1 MWWLMGGLALVGA
14 VTKIFSGIEDARKAQ
29 AELEARRKAAEK
41 QKDLDLRQTELNYGL
56 AKAQGLEDAAR
67 SDLAVDLQENL
78 VALAY
83 NASLDSQRA
92 ALEARGF
99 ENQTAM
105 MQGDSAVESAYASLG
120 ASGVRAASTASGA
133 VERQAAV
140 NDQALQAARR
150 YQERQSENALIGA
163 YASLAGE
170 QASIGNARYGA
181 DWTRRS
187 FEEGGENYEKYEF
200 AKTRINEAWD
210 SQKELYQTM
219 LDNARYTGWD
229 FASDFLSGG
238 STGAFMGMN
247 IYNFGSEFGWWGDKT
262 TVRSASST
270 DRSGIGF

>member
-14 VTKIFSGIEDARKAQ
+14 VTSIFSGIENARKAQ

-41 QKDLDLRQTELNYGL
+41 QKDLDLRQTELDYGF

-67 SDLAVDLQENL
+67 SDQAMDLRENL

-83 NASLDSQRA
+83 NASIDDQRA
-92 ALEARGF
+92 ALEAQGF
-99 ENQTAM
+99 ENQMAM
-105 MQGDSAVESAYASLG
+105 MQGDSATESAYASLG
-120 ASGVRAASTASGA
+120 ASGTRSGSASAA

-140 NDQALQAARR
+140 NDQALQVARR
-150 YQERQSENALIGA
+150 HQERQSENALIGA

-187 FEEGGENYEKYEF
+187 FEEGGENYEKYGF
-200 AKTRINEAWD
+200 AKTRINETWD

-219 LDNARYTGWD
+219 YDNAGYTGWD

-238 STGAFMGMN
+238 ATGAFMGMN
-247 IYNFGSEFGWWGDKT
+247 IYNFGSEFGWWGRSNTSSSPSPWAVT
-262 TVRSASST
+262 TRT
-270 DRSGIGF
+270 K

>member
-120 ASGVRAASTASGA
+120 ASGVRAASTASAA

-219 LDNARYTGWD
+219 QDNARYTGWD

-238 STGAFMGMN
+238 ATGAFMGMN